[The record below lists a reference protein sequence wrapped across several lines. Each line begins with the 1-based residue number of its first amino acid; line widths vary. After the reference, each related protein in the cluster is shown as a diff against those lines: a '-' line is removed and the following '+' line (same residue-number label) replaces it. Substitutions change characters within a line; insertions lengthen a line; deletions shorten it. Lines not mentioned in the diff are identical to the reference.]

1 MILSSNPLHH
11 AIMGNKC
18 RISYS
23 QPSPDMLPQISGMKL
38 MQFLRV
44 VSLSEGVS
52 FLLLLGVA
60 MPLKYAWDMPSAV
73 TLVGSAHGILF
84 LALGFLLLLLAMAR
98 AALPFKTAI
107 IVGMASLLPAG
118 PFFADRL
125 LKRHLDS
132 NKRNS
137 NQ

>member
-1 MILSSNPLHH
+1 
-11 AIMGNKC
+11 
-18 RISYS
+18 
-23 QPSPDMLPQISGMKL
+23 
-38 MQFLRV
+38 
-44 VSLSEGVS
+44 
-52 FLLLLGVA
+52 

-84 LALGFLLLLLAMAR
+84 LALGFLLLLAMAR

-107 IVGMASLLPAG
+107 IVGMASLLPEG